1 MTSAGEISFF
11 LTHTASRLNR
21 EEMIDLFNFRFTDYE
36 GSDEF
41 YNGLRAGVSIL
52 QQEAAMQGEILDV
65 RYALARLAKVSRR
78 EVDPDIVLDIAS
90 FPTGISTAIH

>member
-21 EEMIDLFNFRFTDYE
+21 EEMIDLFNFRFTDYD

-41 YNGLRAGVSIL
+41 YNGIRAGVTIL
-52 QQEAAMQGEILDV
+52 QQEAAQKGEFLDV
-65 RYALARLAKVSRR
+65 RDALARLAKVSRR
-78 EVDPDIVLDIAS
+78 EVDTDMVFDIAS
-90 FPTGISTAIH
+90 FPAGISTALH